1 MNNDNLSF
9 TDKIYYF
16 IKHLA
21 NKITYSQDLFDD
33 EVWKIRLSKQYQQ
46 RLKYTTKSS
55 TFSLSIKSADDIYKY
70 LLMIMMLVML
80 VVMIFMSRNVGIS
93 TREIEQSHYTELVYN
108 HLHHMG
114 NDAEFQ
120 SHPYAKTQAQYIDL
134 VVYSF
139 GKTLNVQDL
148 FVMRHLISSIF
159 GWLLILYLSILVLKA
174 FNWRAA
180 FFTAF
185 FLFISPRF
193 IGYSTSNLVD
203 VTFAFGFVFTITQ
216 IYYFCRELPVIRI
229 YRLVKIILGTLLAIS
244 TYNAGFVLLH
254 FFFLFT
260 VLNFV
265 LYNPLKK
272 FYKFEYL
279 KPLGMLVLMVCC
291 VTVFVYLVHS
301 LSTIFLVKSTVSPR
315 HAFALLALN
324 YPVADNQLFAG
335 HIIGPDNFPHRYLAQ
350 YLFTTIP
357 TIVIISFLLFFI
369 FFKSA
374 IKSLKPFSIFIF
386 LYTFFYCIHR
396 VKTHY
401 MNPDTMWAIYYAIYP
416 LFMLIAAGGVECAL
430 QSINDRYANF
440 VFMCIIALLSFM
452 PIRHIVF
459 NHPDFVYFN
468 GISGGISNGY
478 AKYEIDY
485 NSMSNKSACFWLKNY
500 LYKNEIGR
508 HTDNEPFVV
517 ATDGNEAC
525 ELFFAGDTNIVLT
538 HKNYNASDTTW
549 DYFISFCKG
558 IPAAHLRNGTWP
570 ADTVLYSLKIENK
583 PLVAFYKNSYR
594 AQQRVVRDSISKA
607 MTDSLLNMQEAEATE
622 K

>member
-1 MNNDNLSF
+1 MNKEHPNF
-9 TDKIYYF
+9 TEKTYYF

-33 EVWKIRLSKQYQQ
+33 EVWKIRLSKQHQQ
-46 RLKYTTKSS
+46 RLKYKTESNPFSFAIRS
-55 TFSLSIKSADDIYKY
+55 TDDIYKY
-70 LLMIMMLVML
+70 LLLIMMAAML
-80 VVMIFMSRNVGIS
+80 VVMIFMSRSVGIS
-93 TREIEQSHYTELVYN
+93 TREIVQDHYTELVYN
-108 HLHHMG
+108 HIHHIG
-114 NDAEFQ
+114 DDTEFQ
-120 SHPYAKTQAQYIDL
+120 AHPYSKTQAQYIDL
-134 VVYSF
+134 VVYSI
-139 GKTLNVQDL
+139 GKVLHIQDL
-148 FVMRHLISSIF
+148 FMTRHLLSAIF
-159 GWLLILYLSILVLKA
+159 GWLLILYLSILVLRA

-229 YRLVKIILGTLLAIS
+229 YRLVKIVLGTLLAIS

-260 VLNFV
+260 ILNYI

-279 KPLGMLVLMVCC
+279 KPLGMLIVMVCC

-315 HAFALLALN
+315 NAFALLAIN
-324 YPVADNQLFAG
+324 YPIPENQLFAG

-350 YLFTTIP
+350 YLFITIP
-357 TIVIISFLLFFI
+357 TVVIISFLLFFI

-396 VKTHY
+396 VKTLY

-416 LFMLIAAGGVECAL
+416 LFMLIAAGGLECAL

-440 VFMCIIALLSFM
+440 VFLCIIALLSFM

-485 NSMSNKSACFWLKNY
+485 NSMSNKSACHWLKHY
-500 LYKNEIGR
+500 LYKHEIGQ
-508 HTDNEPFVV
+508 HSDNEPFIV

-525 ELFFAGDTNIVLT
+525 ELFFAADTNIILT
-538 HKNYNASDTTW
+538 HGKYNASDTTW

-558 IPAAHLRNGTWP
+558 IPAAQLRNGTWP
-570 ADTVLYSLKIENK
+570 ADTVFHCLKIENK
-583 PLVAFYKNSYR
+583 PLVAYYKNSYR
-594 AQQRVVRDSISKA
+594 AHQRDIRDSISKA
-607 MTDSLLNMQEAEATE
+607 QSDSLLKLQESIPEE